1 MNNINNIIQMLQ
13 QQGIN
18 VLQQLGQNVRST
30 TSQENKEIFKF
41 NEITQPQ
48 NLSQFENNINGL
60 IKKLFSCQPCFN
72 FNHKKEDQLCDKCTK
87 TLVELQKTMFVGIFE
102 KEKHLEELS
111 AFWKTGNNIKVYC
124 GKILKINDVG
134 YKCYD
139 CEMDPTCIICKEC
152 FEKGDHRGHRTV
164 IQKGCSGCC
173 DCGDIEAWKKEGFC
187 SDHKGFL
194 TKEQLS
200 IEQINKKYRENIIHG
215 FKYLFY
221 YIFSQIEDLI
231 SNTQKG
237 QQIQQIQGNLAIQ
250 KVVEY
255 TILLIDKIVM
265 KNTVLQNLFNH
276 ILCEIRFDEDRFKF
290 RHICPD
296 IVSRVTISNK
306 KTHPLQKCQCSILEL
321 ILRYIVAFNNDVQEK
336 IKNFYISMF
345 NLYHFKQN
353 LITAYTK
360 MFNFFYYYDDSKNNK
375 ETHPFLTNFI
385 DLNVQLFT
393 SDILAGYVLDQ
404 KTEDYIIEYFM
415 AKNQQGGSRKNS
427 MNEKVHQR
435 KDSENISKQIKPQ
448 SRKGSE
454 KIQKQENQVKNE
466 SGEQNQN
473 QQQNQEVEEER
484 KEQSIQFE
492 EIEIEPERLQQ
503 HLQQQQQQQQ
513 QQGQDRDE
521 DFETEEEDGQEGE
534 DEEYYDEEEEEEDG
548 GQFSDDDNIYMDMEQ
563 DEQIDE
569 SLPLFDCEEQKKHAS
584 QIQNYVNEYYF
595 GNILDKLLLFASY
608 SFKQKSVVE
617 QFFKTFYHLKYI
629 SQKEFSL
636 SKLIEKDIFRQK
648 YVEILSKMHYKID
661 CKLKRK
667 FETIYETESYYF
679 NACDCE
685 KLMISILR
693 RIISYL
699 HSEKKND
706 QNYFNKIHIDY
717 MKLIMK
723 NIIETTDKYEKQ
735 QLSDISSIHIPLHRA
750 LIILIMSYFKFD
762 FDKINSQSLNQ
773 LARSLNLDYEQFG
786 QFFIAQMKY
795 PLNVISFIK
804 EIDSGV
810 WNFHGEEFKY
820 LSTAYISQDLGFQ
833 IYDTL
838 FFQFV
843 LKMAYQELSLEQI
856 CQTFSTKK
864 EFYHI
869 INMKQVNNS
878 KKDSADFIEK
888 NEKVLGEFFLFI
900 VYSLLDQVSLY
911 SLAQS
916 ILHKNPDQIQP
927 YLKYTNP
934 FISSYMHQ
942 FKSASIQEVQEGLI
956 KTFGKYQDISTFL
969 MQVCT
974 FNKSTKKFSLMDS
987 YSKLCEPNFFYW
999 SPMIKSSFHDKTFQ
1013 KYQNSKELHIYIL
1026 GNSELNQ
1033 AQKTSFK
1040 YIFNV
1045 NSMSFIEDLIR
1056 QPLISQQFQQKKSI
1070 AQQHLVTPIL
1080 KLIFLYIQNQ
1090 NLYNNREALELHVK
1104 NILTFLT
1111 QYKDNFVK
1119 ELSDTI
1125 QYLSEQLASSNQLL
1139 FKKESSQTEEDN
1151 VTAQKKK
1158 EQIKK
1163 KQEEI
1168 LKLFQ
1173 QRSAT
1178 YSEKNKDDLFLE
1190 RTVSDGE
1197 CCVICKKSLDDESEF
1212 GYGVYCQKTNIY
1224 EFSELKG
1231 FIQQNYEEQV
1241 HQSSIKQEATKNFTF
1256 WNLKEGNWYVNSC
1269 FHHIHK
1275 SCYQQYLYTKNQQ
1288 KQNGLRNQYFYQ
1300 HEYKCPLCNKLL
1312 NSFLTLDQ
1320 SQTLKTLKESFSTD
1334 ECIEQKD
1341 FKSDNPVSIPVS
1353 DSSTLQQR
1361 EQDFKTHEI
1370 QYKIISEYEI
1380 LNKKRMCEMNKASSD
1395 EKDSGSISTQFKFKQ
1410 LENKKDNL
1418 GCTKDYHFL
1427 STQIETINITQYE
1440 DDDFEKSKSDTQK
1453 TQLESESSDEIQMKR
1468 IENIILNH
1476 LRMTDFE
1483 CSPNTLI
1490 SQPKKLSLLRQILMN
1505 LNQSLSQSH
1514 LDSFFTKRQNY
1525 CVQVMKLLQNIQ
1537 ETTSSSSFKNIS
1549 NHLLENDLKEMYTKF
1564 LFYSINYMNSK
1575 KESLQLIQQTIIPIL
1590 LAKFIQINI
1599 VQQRK
1604 KQILKGQNQH
1614 FNLNVEQINTF
1625 DDNEACQF
1633 NVDILQRTWNL
1644 LSLFFDFDSQIKQNL
1659 NRIFDDSKDE
1669 VQNLLKFMNVNVPQ
1683 KDQQKQFIE
1692 LCLKNQFDHSNMN
1705 ILKITPNNTSLNFV
1719 SLEHNYNDL
1728 FKKYQRV
1735 KCSICNDVSKYRDG
1749 NPTMCLICGDILC
1762 SITCNTYE
1770 QLNAKNHIGNLN
1782 IHAKQMH
1789 CNSSIFLDLTTSQII
1804 YVSYPHNCPQGELY
1818 VNNFG
1823 IPFKKVAKD
1832 WSQFQLDNSILS
1844 KLHQNATNLEIVD
1857 QIKLN
1862 EVKTNM
1868 LYKYHFY

>member
-1 MNNINNIIQMLQ
+1 MNNIHNLMQMLQ

-18 VLQQLGQNVRST
+18 VLQQFGQHPPQ
-30 TSQENKEIFKF
+30 SQSSEQKEIFKF
-41 NEITQPQ
+41 SQITLPQ
-48 NLSQFENNINGL
+48 NLSQFEKNISEL
-60 IKKLFSCQPCFN
+60 IHKLFSCNPCFN
-72 FNHKKEDQLCDKCTK
+72 FQHKTEDQLCDLCTK

-164 IQKGCSGCC
+164 VQKGCQGCC

-194 TKEQLS
+194 TQEQLS
-200 IEQINKKYRENIIHG
+200 IEQINKKYRDNIIKG
-215 FKYLFY
+215 FKFLFY
-221 YIFSQIEDLI
+221 CIFSQIEDLI
-231 SNTQKG
+231 SNTQNG
-237 QQIQQIQGNLAIQ
+237 QQIQLIQNNLTIQ

-255 TILLIDKIVM
+255 TIVLIDKIVM

-296 IVSRVTISNK
+296 IISRVTIDNK
-306 KTHPLQKCQCSILEL
+306 KTHPLHKCQCSILEL
-321 ILRYIVAFNNDVQEK
+321 MLRYIVSFNNNVQEK

-375 ETHPFLTNFI
+375 DSHPFLTNFV

-415 AKNQQGGSRKNS
+415 AKNQQGSSRKNS
-427 MNEKVHQR
+427 MNEKAQHR
-435 KDSENISKQIKPQ
+435 KDSENHSKQVKPQ

-454 KIQKQENQVKNE
+454 KIQKQENQTNQ
-466 SGEQNQN
+466 SQSQQNQN
-473 QQQNQEVEEER
+473 QQENQQEEER
-484 KEQSIQFE
+484 KEQNVQFE

-503 HLQQQQQQQQ
+503 HLQGQQQ
-513 QQGQDRDE
+513 QQGEDREE
-521 DFETEEEDGQEGE
+521 DFETEEEEGQEGE
-534 DEEYYDEEEEEEDG
+534 DEEYYDEEEEEEEDE
-548 GQFSDDDNIYMDMEQ
+548 GQFSDEDNIYMDMEQ
-563 DEQIDE
+563 DEQIDD
-569 SLPLFDCEEQKKHAS
+569 SLPLFDCEEQKKDANK
-584 QIQNYVNEYYF
+584 IQNFVNEYYF

-617 QFFKTFYHLKYI
+617 QFFKTFYHIKYI

-648 YVEILSKMHYKID
+648 FVEILSKMHYKID
-661 CKLKRK
+661 SKLKRK
-667 FETIYETESYYF
+667 FETIYSTDSYFF

-693 RIISYL
+693 RILSYL

-706 QNYFNKIHIDY
+706 QNYFNKIHFDY

-723 NIIETTDKYEKQ
+723 KIIETTEKYEKQ

-750 LIILIMSYFKFD
+750 LIILVMSYFKFD
-762 FDKINSQSLNQ
+762 FDKVNSQSLNQ

-804 EIDSGV
+804 ELDCGV

-833 IYDTL
+833 IYDTV
-838 FFQFV
+838 FIQFV
-843 LKMAYQELSLEQI
+843 LKMAFQELSLEQI
-856 CQTFSTKK
+856 CQNFSTKK
-864 EFYHI
+864 EFYDI
-869 INMKQVNNS
+869 INMRLVTNS
-878 KKDSADFIEK
+878 KKDSADFLEK
-888 NEKVLGEFFLFI
+888 NEKVLGEFFSFT

-911 SLAQS
+911 GLAQS
-916 ILHKNPDQIQP
+916 ILHKTSDEIQP
-927 YLKYTNP
+927 YLKYTNS
-934 FISSYMHQ
+934 FISSFMHQ

-974 FNKSTKKFSLMDS
+974 FNKSTKKFSLMES
-987 YSKLCEPNFFYW
+987 NSKLCEPNFFYW

-1013 KYQNSKELHIYIL
+1013 KYQNSKEMHIYLL
-1026 GNSELNQ
+1026 GNAELNQ
-1033 AQKTSFK
+1033 TQKSSFK
-1040 YIFNV
+1040 YIFNA
-1045 NSMSFIEDLIR
+1045 NSLSFIEDLIR
-1056 QPLISQQFQQKKSI
+1056 QPLISKQFQQKKSI

-1080 KLIFLYIQNQ
+1080 KLILLYIQNQ
-1090 NLYNNREALELHVK
+1090 NLYTNREPLELHVT

-1119 ELSDTI
+1119 ELADTI
-1125 QYLSEQLASSNQLL
+1125 QYLQEQLASSNQL
-1139 FKKESSQTEEDN
+1139 FFQKGTSQTEEDKED
-1151 VTAQKKK
+1151 AQKKK
-1158 EQIKK
+1158 ELIKK

-1178 YSEKNKDDLFLE
+1178 YSEKNKDELFLE
-1190 RTVSDGE
+1190 RTVSDSE

-1231 FIQQNYEEQV
+1231 FIQQNYEESV

-1288 KQNGLRNQYFYQ
+1288 KSNGQRHQYFYE

-1312 NSFLTLDQ
+1312 NSFLTLDSSQ
-1320 SQTLKTLKESFSTD
+1320 SLKTLTESFSAYD
-1334 ECIEQKD
+1334 IKEQ
-1341 FKSDNPVSIPVS
+1341 SNLVWSQPISVSE
-1353 DSSTLQQR
+1353 SSIQQQT

-1370 QYKIISEYEI
+1370 QQKIISEYEI
-1380 LNKKRMCEMNKASSD
+1380 LNKKRKCEMNKASNSENDSD
-1395 EKDSGSISTQFKFKQ
+1395 SSNSTDFKYKKYQ
-1410 LENKKDNL
+1410 NKKDHL
-1418 GCTKDYHFL
+1418 GDNIDYHFL

-1440 DDDFEKSKSDTQK
+1440 DDDFQK
-1453 TQLESESSDEIQMKR
+1453 NKDVSQNMEIESESSDEKQMNR
-1468 IENIILNH
+1468 IENILLNH
-1476 LRMTDFE
+1476 LRITDFE

-1505 LNQSLSQSH
+1505 LNLSLNQSCLEK
-1514 LDSFFTKRQNY
+1514 FYIKRKNY
-1525 CVQVMKLLQNIQ
+1525 CITVMKLLSNIQ
-1537 ETTSSSSFKNIS
+1537 LTTSSSSFKNIS
-1549 NHLLENDLKEMYTKF
+1549 NNLLENDLKEMYTRF
-1564 LFYSINYMNSK
+1564 LFYSLNYFHSE
-1575 KESLQLIQQTIIPIL
+1575 KESLQLIQKTIVPVL
-1590 LAKFIQINI
+1590 LAKFIQICI

-1604 KQILKGQNQH
+1604 KQQGNENQN
-1614 FNLNVEQINTF
+1614 FNLNAEQINTF
-1625 DDNEACQF
+1625 NDNEACQF
-1633 NVDILQRTWNL
+1633 NVDILQRVWNL
-1644 LSLFFDFDSQIKQNL
+1644 LSLFFDYDTKIKQNL
-1659 NRIFDDSKDE
+1659 NLIFDDSKDE
-1669 VQNLLKFMNVNVPQ
+1669 VLSLLRFMNVDISSQ
-1683 KDQQKQFIE
+1683 EEQKQFIE
-1692 LCLKNQFDHSNMN
+1692 LCLKHQFNHNNLN

-1719 SLEHNYNDL
+1719 SLEHNFNDL

-1735 KCSICNDVSKYRDG
+1735 KCSICGDLSKYRDG
-1749 NPTMCLICGDILC
+1749 NPTMCLICGDVIC
-1762 SITCNTYE
+1762 SITCKSYE
-1770 QLNAKNHIGNLN
+1770 QINAKNHLGNLN
-1782 IHAKQMH
+1782 LHAKQMH
-1789 CNSSIFLDLTTSQII
+1789 CSSSLFLDLTTSQVI

-1818 VNNFG
+1818 ANSFG
-1823 IPFKKVAKD
+1823 IPFKKNAKD

-1844 KLHQNATNLEIVD
+1844 KLHQTTSSLEIVD

>member
-1 MNNINNIIQMLQ
+1 MNNINNFLQILQ
-13 QQGIN
+13 QQGN
-18 VLQQLGQNVRST
+18 NLLQQFSSGGQSENV
-30 TSQENKEIFKF
+30 KMFKF
-41 NEITQPQ
+41 PKIALPQ
-48 NLSQFENNINGL
+48 NLSQFEINISQL
-60 IKKLFSCQPCFN
+60 VKKLYSCEPCFN
-72 FNHKKEDQLCDKCTK
+72 LKHKKEDQLCDKCIQ
-87 TLVELQKTMFVGIFE
+87 TLVALQKTMFVGIFE

-139 CEMDPTCIICKEC
+139 CEMDPTCIICKDC

-200 IEQINKKYRENIIHG
+200 IEQINKKYRDNITQG
-215 FKYLFY
+215 FKFLFY
-221 YIFSQIEDLI
+221 YIFSLIEELI

-237 QQIQQIQGNLAIQ
+237 QQIQLIQHNLTIQ

-255 TILLIDKIVM
+255 TVLLIDKIVM

-276 ILCEIRFDEDRFKF
+276 ILCEIRFDEDKYKF

-296 IVSRVTISNK
+296 IISRVTIGNNL
-306 KTHPLQKCQCSILEL
+306 THPLQKCQCSILEL
-321 ILRYIVAFNNDVQEK
+321 MLRYVVAFNDDVQEK

-360 MFNFFYYYDDSKNNK
+360 MFNFFFYYYDDSKK
-375 ETHPFLTNFI
+375 HEDTHPFLTNFV

-415 AKNQQGGSRKNS
+415 AKNQQGANRKNS
-427 MNEKVHQR
+427 MNEKAQHI
-435 KDSENISKQIKPQ
+435 KNSENNVKQIKPQ

-454 KIQKQENQVKNE
+454 KIQKQETQDNKQ
-466 SGEQNQN
+466 SQQNQN
-473 QQQNQEVEEER
+473 QQENQEVEEER
-484 KEQSIQFE
+484 KEQQVNFE
-492 EIEIEPERLQQ
+492 EIEIEPQVLQQ
-503 HLQQQQQQQQ
+503 QLLRQQQQQEEEEN
-513 QQGQDRDE
+513 RDE
-521 DFETEEEDGQEGE
+521 DFETEDEEGQDGE
-534 DEEYYDEEEEEEDG
+534 EEYYDDEDEEEEDED
-548 GQFSDDDNIYMDMEQ
+548 QFSNDQNIYMDLEQ

-569 SLPLFDCEEQKKHAS
+569 RLPLFDCEIQKKEAN
-584 QIQNYVNEYYF
+584 QIQNFVNEYYF

-617 QFFKTFYHLKYI
+617 QFFKTFYHVKYI

-648 YVEILSKMHYKID
+648 FVEILSKMHYKID
-661 CKLKRK
+661 SKLKRK
-667 FETIYETESYYF
+667 FETIYSTEAYYF

-693 RIISYL
+693 RILSYL
-699 HSEKKND
+699 HSEKKEQ
-706 QNYFNKIHIDY
+706 QNYFNKVHFDY
-717 MKLIMK
+717 MRLIMK
-723 NIIETTDKYEKQ
+723 KIIETTDKYEKQ

-750 LIILIMSYFKFD
+750 LIILVMSYFNFD
-762 FDKINSQSLNQ
+762 FDKVNPQSLNQ
-773 LARSLNLDYEQFG
+773 LARNLNLDYEQFG

-804 EIDSGV
+804 EIDCGV

-820 LSTAYISQDLGFQ
+820 LSNFYISQDLGFQ

-843 LKMAYQELSLEQI
+843 LKMAFQDLSLKQI

-869 INMKQVNNS
+869 INMKYT
-878 KKDSADFIEK
+878 KKDNADFVEK
-888 NEKVLGEFFLFI
+888 NEKVLGEFFSFTI
-900 VYSLLDQVSLY
+900 YSLLDQVSLY

-916 ILHKNPDQIQP
+916 ILHKNPEQIQP

-934 FISSYMHQ
+934 FISSFMHQ
-942 FKSASIQEVQEGLI
+942 FKSASVQEVQEGLI

-974 FNKSTKKFSLMDS
+974 FNKSTKKFSLMENQN
-987 YSKLCEPNFFYW
+987 KLCEPNFFYW

-1013 KYQNSKELHIYIL
+1013 RYQNSKEMYIYLL
-1026 GNSELNQ
+1026 GNAQLNP
-1033 AQKTSFK
+1033 AQKLSFK

-1045 NSMSFIEDLIR
+1045 SSLSFIEDLIR

-1070 AQQHLVTPIL
+1070 AQQHLVTPII
-1080 KLIFLYIQNQ
+1080 KLIYIYIQNK
-1090 NLYNNREALELHVK
+1090 NLYNNHETLDLHVK
-1104 NILTFLT
+1104 NILIFLN
-1111 QYKDNFVK
+1111 QYQDNYVK
-1119 ELSDTI
+1119 ELADTI
-1125 QYLSEQLASSNQLL
+1125 QYLQEQLASSNQLL
-1139 FKKESSQTEEDN
+1139 FQKEPSQTEGDN
-1151 VTAQKKK
+1151 QTAQKKK
-1158 EQIKK
+1158 ELIKK

-1168 LKLFQ
+1168 LKQFN
-1173 QRSAT
+1173 QRIAS

-1197 CCVICKKSLDDESEF
+1197 SCVICKKSLDDESEF

-1231 FIQQNYEEQV
+1231 YIQQNFEEKL
-1241 HQSSIKQEATKNFTF
+1241 HQSSIQQEATKNHAF
-1256 WNLKEGNWYVNSC
+1256 WNLKDGNWYVNSC

-1275 SCYQQYLYTKNQQ
+1275 SCYQQYLYAKNQQ
-1288 KQNGLRNQYFYQ
+1288 KQNGLRNQYFYE

-1312 NSFLTLDQ
+1312 NSFLTIDP
-1320 SQTLKTLKESFSTD
+1320 SQALKTLTESFSAD
-1334 ECIEQKD
+1334 DSKGQSNFEWSQ
-1341 FKSDNPVSIPVS
+1341 PIPIL
-1353 DSSTLQQR
+1353 DSSTQKQT
-1361 EQDFKTHEI
+1361 EK
-1370 QYKIISEYEI
+1370 
-1380 LNKKRMCEMNKASSD
+1380 CEMNKTSSSEND
-1395 EKDSGSISTQFKFKQ
+1395 SDSNSITDFKYKQFQNEKHH
-1410 LENKKDNL
+1410 L
-1418 GCTKDYHFL
+1418 GGTIDYHFL
-1427 STQIETINITQYE
+1427 SNQIETINITQYE
-1440 DDDFEKSKSDTQK
+1440 EDDFKNKKESSNKME
-1453 TQLESESSDEIQMKR
+1453 LESESSDEKQMNR
-1468 IENIILNH
+1468 IEKILLNH

-1490 SQPKKLSLLRQILMN
+1490 SKPKKLSLLRQILMN
-1505 LNQSLSQSH
+1505 LKLSLSQNR
-1514 LDSFFTKRQNY
+1514 LDKFYIKRQEY
-1525 CVQVMKLLQNIQ
+1525 CIKVTKLLQNIQ
-1537 ETTSSSSFKNIS
+1537 LASSPSSFKNIS
-1549 NHLLENDLKEMYTKF
+1549 SHLLENDLKEMYTKF
-1564 LFYSINYMNSK
+1564 LFYSLNYFHSE
-1575 KESLQLIQQTIIPIL
+1575 KESLQLIQKTIIPVL

-1599 VQQRK
+1599 VLQKK
-1604 KQILKGQNQH
+1604 KQQQNNTNQNLILSVG
-1614 FNLNVEQINTF
+1614 QINTF
-1625 DDNEACQF
+1625 NDNEACQF

-1644 LSLFFDFDSQIKQNL
+1644 LSLFFDFDTQMKQNL
-1659 NRIFDDSKDE
+1659 NIIFQDSKEE
-1669 VQNLLKFMNVNVPQ
+1669 VLNLLRFMNVNEPQ
-1683 KDQQKQFIE
+1683 QDQQKQFIE
-1692 LCLKNQFDHSNMN
+1692 LCLNHQFNHFNLN

-1719 SLEHNYNDL
+1719 SLEHNFNDL

-1735 KCSICNDVSKYRDG
+1735 KCSLCNDVSKYRDG
-1749 NPTMCLICGDILC
+1749 NPTMCLICGDVIC
-1762 SITCNTYE
+1762 SITCNAYE
-1770 QLNAKNHIGNLN
+1770 QINQKNHIGNLN

-1789 CNSSIFLDLTTSQII
+1789 CNSSLFLDLTTSQVI

-1818 VNNFG
+1818 LNNFG

-1832 WSQFQLDNSILS
+1832 WSQFSLDNTILS
-1844 KLHQNATNLEIVD
+1844 KLHQNTTNLEIVD